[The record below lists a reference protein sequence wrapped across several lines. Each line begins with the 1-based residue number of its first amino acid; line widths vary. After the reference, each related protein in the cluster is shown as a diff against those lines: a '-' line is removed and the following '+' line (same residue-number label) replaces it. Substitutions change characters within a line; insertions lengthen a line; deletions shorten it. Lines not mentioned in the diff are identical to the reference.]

1 MRGVVFTAKN
11 CKDNIMEAANFK
23 YYAFISYS
31 HKDKDIAMKLQ
42 KRLERYHL
50 PSTLQKS
57 NPDLPKKLR
66 PVFIDESDLVAKGT
80 LKAALQD
87 NLNRSNYLI
96 VICSPNSAK
105 SEYVNDEVEYFI
117 NSGRTDYIIPLIVD
131 GMPHS
136 DDGATE
142 CFPPA
147 ILELP
152 RENELLGID
161 IKKFGMR
168 DAFLR
173 VIAAMLRL
181 DLDKFVSRE
190 ARERKKR
197 AMIFTPLVLASA
209 IFAGMFVWYN
219 LDRQAVIFAPIA
231 AVLAV
236 AAGVLVWRNY
246 DFFRELLS
254 NASAQKDIA
263 DSYRRKENYA
273 KAAEWYRKAASNGDS
288 EAQCILGRMYQ
299 QGEGVGQDYAQA
311 VRWYQKSAEQGNS
324 EAEYTLGSM
333 YQQGEGVRQDE
344 SLAVKWYET
353 AAGHGNTDAK
363 CDLGRIQLRLGSMY
377 DTGSEDAS
385 DWVQAGLICA
395 YKIDGTEQD
404 YDKAAEWYSKSAAQG
419 NPTSLYYLG
428 EMYEEGHGLEQDYG
442 QAMASYKEAAEKGKD
457 IVHSFAVHRMGWLYY
472 CGHGAEQDYFK
483 AAEMGC
489 CEAQNHLGEM
499 YLNGDGVSQGYT
511 QARKWFETAA
521 DDDLWHNDAQAQYN
535 LGIIYRDG
543 LGVPEDSEKAIE
555 WLRKAAEKGHEEAK
569 IQLQLLSAN
578 DAKEASS

>member
-57 NPDLPKKLR
+57 NLDLPKKR

-311 VRWYQKSAEQGNS
+311 VRWYQKSAEQGN
-324 EAEYTLGSM
+324 
-333 YQQGEGVRQDE
+333 
-344 SLAVKWYET
+344 
-353 AAGHGNTDAK
+353 H
-363 CDLGRIQLRLGSMY
+363 
-377 DTGSEDAS
+377 
-385 DWVQAGLICA
+385 
-395 YKIDGTEQD
+395 
-404 YDKAAEWYSKSAAQG
+404 AAQYNMG
-419 NPTSLYYLG
+419 IIYENGQCAEKNIQTAYMWYYLAYLSG
-428 EMYEEGHGLEQDYG
+428 DEDTERSMKRLDG
-442 QAMASYKEAAEKGKD
+442 QLTESEINEAK
-457 IVHSFAVHRMGWLYY
+457 
-472 CGHGAEQDYFK
+472 
-483 AAEMGC
+483 
-489 CEAQNHLGEM
+489 
-499 YLNGDGVSQGYT
+499 
-511 QARKWFETAA
+511 
-521 DDDLWHNDAQAQYN
+521 AQAQKKFN
-535 LGIIYRDG
+535 EIK
-543 LGVPEDSEKAIE
+543 EKS
-555 WLRKAAEKGHEEAK
+555 K
-569 IQLQLLSAN
+569 
-578 DAKEASS
+578 